1 MAMTARDTSH
11 VASKLTFLGDTPT
24 PTRSPRWAVYA
35 CECGWIGKKR
45 VKDVARGFTRSCG
58 CFRKE
63 NTGLGSKT
71 HGHSVGRRQTS
82 TLMIWHAMHARCSDP
97 NNVRWSRYGGRGIT
111 VCARW
116 NTFENF
122 LADMGER
129 PEGKSIERKNNDFGY
144 SPDNCV
150 WATNTEQLYNRSVTL
165 RLDWRGRTWTT
176 LELSEETGI
185 SAANIRNRLTLG
197 WPVDRIATTPLV
209 YRGRKGTH

>member
-1 MAMTARDTSH
+1 
-11 VASKLTFLGDTPT
+11 
-24 PTRSPRWAVYA
+24 
-35 CECGWIGKKR
+35 
-45 VKDVARGFTRSCG
+45 
-58 CFRKE
+58 
-63 NTGLGSKT
+63 
-71 HGHSVGRRQTS
+71 
-82 TLMIWHAMHARCSDP
+82 MHARCSDP

-129 PEGKSIERKNNDFGY
+129 SEGKSIERKNNDLGY

-150 WATNTEQLYNRSVTL
+150 WATNTEQLYNRSVTI
-165 RLDWRGRTWTT
+165 RLDWRGRMWTT

-185 SAANIRNRLTLG
+185 SVANIRNRLTLG
-197 WPVDRIATTPLV
+197 WSVDRIATTPLV